1 MYSIDLSILLQRA
14 FGVAAGSVR
23 RYSTIGTPIA
33 ATEVGQYDELEL
45 SFTSSDKTSVLGTPI
60 IMPLTLK
67 GGRYP
72 VKDNQGQIQYV
83 TFLDWEMPAASL
95 IEINRPKVIQKT
107 QIAGR
112 NGSVKEL
119 ISDDDFDIRL
129 RGLIVNSD
137 DDTPPEDGVRWFM
150 ETVAV
155 PQAIQVECELFDWLG
170 IDEVVVRDYSLFQ
183 VEGFQHIMAY
193 TINLW
198 SDEPVEVKLRD
209 GL

>member
-1 MYSIDLSILLQRA
+1 
-14 FGVAAGSVR
+14 
-23 RYSTIGTPIA
+23 
-33 ATEVGQYDELEL
+33 
-45 SFTSSDKTSVLGTPI
+45 
-60 IMPLTLK
+60 
-67 GGRYP
+67 
-72 VKDNQGQIQYV
+72 
-83 TFLDWEMPAASL
+83 MPAASL